1 MELFFKF
8 SVEKVESDLQFMVN
22 FVTSSARLMFITFVI
37 LYLIQVRSV
46 VGCLGESYMKRLR

>member
-1 MELFFKF
+1 
-8 SVEKVESDLQFMVN
+8 MVN

-46 VGCLGESYMKRLR
+46 VGCLGEEATLNVEVEWNGAKM